1 LHFAN
6 TSISVDLLK
15 VGEEKVSV
23 YAGKM
28 DGHEHAL
35 PERHVIYVLLE
46 TGGIK
51 VGAEF
56 LGEKIADVIA
66 LRAVAVANAE
76 HGRVLHPGPYNIRVL
91 VLLLSVLRLV
101 SGLEEKGGEYGKEGQ
116 KAMFS

>member
-1 LHFAN
+1 MHFAN
-6 TSISVDLLK
+6 TSISVDLLI

-23 YAGKM
+23 QAGKM
-28 DGHEHAL
+28 DGQEHGL
-35 PERHVIYVLLE
+35 PERHIIHVLLE

-51 VGAEF
+51 VGAKF

-76 HGRVLHPGPYNIRVL
+76 HGRVLHPGPYNISVL

-101 SGLEEKGGEYGKEGQ
+101 SGLEEKGVW
-116 KAMFS
+116 

>member
-23 YAGKM
+23 QAGKM
-28 DGHEHAL
+28 DGQKQGL
-35 PERHVIYVLLE
+35 PERHVIHVLLE

-51 VGAEF
+51 VGAKF
-56 LGEKIADVIA
+56 LGEKIADVIT
-66 LRAVAVANAE
+66 LRTVAVANAE
-76 HGRVLHPGPYNIRVL
+76 HGRVLHPGPYNISVL

-101 SGLEEKGGEYGKEGQ
+101 SGLEEKGVW
-116 KAMFS
+116 